1 MGLRLTYVNDNHG
14 VIGTASGE
22 LTGMELIDAVRR
34 VNAFA
39 VTTDAFCYTFFD
51 FDTVNRISIS
61 IGDIATAADCAIE
74 AAKLR
79 DTERIV
85 AIFANGEF
93 SYRLAL
99 VYMTFI
105 EETGWEAWVFR
116 NRGEAISWLRGRAA
130 LKHGIIVGA
139 L

>member
-1 MGLRLTYVNDNHG
+1 MGLTLTYLNDNHG
-14 VIGTASGE
+14 VRATAFGE
-22 LTGMELIDAVRR
+22 LTGAELIDAVRR

-39 VTTDAFCYTFFD
+39 VTTKALCYTFFD
-51 FDTVNRISIS
+51 FDGVKRISIS
-61 IGDIATAADCAIE
+61 IGDIARAADCTVE
-74 AAKLR
+74 SAKLG

-116 NRGEAISWLRGRAA
+116 DRSEAVSWLRGRAA
-130 LKHGIIVGA
+130 LKYGITAEVV
-139 L
+139 

>member
-1 MGLRLTYVNDNHG
+1 MALTLTYLNDNHG
-14 VIGTASGE
+14 VMATASGE
-22 LTGMELIDAVRR
+22 LSAADLLEAVRR
-34 VNAFA
+34 VNEFA
-39 VTTDAFCYTFFD
+39 VTTKPVCYTFFD
-51 FDTVNRISIS
+51 FDGVTRISIS
-61 IGDIATAADCAIE
+61 ISDIARAADYAVE
-74 AAKLR
+74 AAKLS

-85 AIFANGEF
+85 AIYANGEY

-116 NRGEAISWLRGRAA
+116 ERKEAVSWLRGRAA

-139 L
+139 V